1 MKRIIIP
8 HLLIALLL
16 WLPGS
21 LRAEATAVADSL
33 ADNTAAGFYVGL
45 HTGMPLAEANLA
57 SFAADKYR
65 PAWSMGIHTGYR
77 FTEAWSLELT
87 AAWGQLFLAE
97 QDCCQQYGYILG
109 SDLKRYLPRRFPT
122 DMDGISYADLLSR
135 VFVQRYGVQANMNIL
150 GLFAPAGKSPWRLEF
165 SPALYAVGT
174 SASLVDKADKA
185 PLAENVSS
193 WHLGYGAQLSASYA
207 LTERMSVGL
216 YGGFTQLTGKPMD
229 GMPRIHSTNYIA
241 DAGVKF
247 TLSLGKAKKDDSPV
261 LPAAPSP
268 APATEEPVDTLPA
281 AAPVDTLPT
290 APVDTLPAVAP
301 TPIEEPAAPV
311 EEVAAPEVSPFPT
324 IYFSFNSVWIEVSER
339 DKVRQM
345 AEMMKADKSI
355 RIRVTGW
362 GDPIGGE
369 AVNQRV
375 SLQRAEAVKRVL
387 GQWLIPAD
395 RVETVGAGIKHDAA
409 SYDEARG
416 ATTIE
421 IINE

>member
-1 MKRIIIP
+1 MMKRIIIF

-21 LRAEATAVADSL
+21 LRAEATVVADSL

-45 HTGMPLAEANLA
+45 HTGMPVAEANFA

-97 QDCCQQYGYILG
+97 QDCCQRYGYILG
-109 SDLKRYLPRRFPT
+109 SDLERYLPRLFPT
-122 DMDGISYADLLSR
+122 DMEGITYADLLSR
-135 VFVQRYGVQANMNIL
+135 VFVQRYGVQVNMNLL
-150 GLFAPAGKSPWRLEF
+150 GLFVPAGTSPWRLEL

-174 SASLVDKADKA
+174 SATLVAKTGKA

-207 LTERMSVGL
+207 LTERMRVGL

-229 GMPRIHSTNYIA
+229 GTPRMHSTHYIA

-247 TLSLGKAKKDDSPV
+247 TLSLGK
-261 LPAAPSP
+261 
-268 APATEEPVDTLPA
+268 
-281 AAPVDTLPT
+281 
-290 APVDTLPAVAP
+290 
-301 TPIEEPAAPV
+301 
-311 EEVAAPEVSPFPT
+311 
-324 IYFSFNSVWIEVSER
+324 
-339 DKVRQM
+339 
-345 AEMMKADKSI
+345 
-355 RIRVTGW
+355 G
-362 GDPIGGE
+362 
-369 AVNQRV
+369 
-375 SLQRAEAVKRVL
+375 AEAVKRVL

-395 RVETVGAGIKHDAA
+395 RVETVGAGIKYDAP
-409 SYDEARG
+409 SYDEARVP
-416 ATTIE
+416 TTIE